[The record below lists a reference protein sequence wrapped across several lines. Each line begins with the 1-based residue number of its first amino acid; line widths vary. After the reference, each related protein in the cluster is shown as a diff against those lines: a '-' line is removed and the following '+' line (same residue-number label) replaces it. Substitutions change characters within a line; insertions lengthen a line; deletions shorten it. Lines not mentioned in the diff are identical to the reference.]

1 MTRDELLAA
10 RVEWLTSAVRGL
22 LKARADTKNEHARTV
37 GAPYKEYEGT
47 AAGQA
52 DTELRKEE
60 DKHDLDLGPLVLRYA
75 RKKAQQ
81 ALEDWLAGK

>member
-1 MTRDELLAA
+1 MTRDELLVA
-10 RVEWLTSAVRGL
+10 RVEWLTFAVRGL
-22 LKARADTKNEHARTV
+22 LKAREQETADFKFVTS
-37 GAPYKEYEGT
+37 
-47 AAGQA
+47 AAGQRDA
-52 DTELRKEE
+52 ELRKEE